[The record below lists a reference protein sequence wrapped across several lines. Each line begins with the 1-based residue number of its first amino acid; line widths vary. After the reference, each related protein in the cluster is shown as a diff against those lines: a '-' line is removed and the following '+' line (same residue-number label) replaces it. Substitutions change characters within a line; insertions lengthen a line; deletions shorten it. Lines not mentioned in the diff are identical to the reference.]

1 MALSARDNRIFSA
14 IERDL
19 TRTDPRWTRRCARR
33 TRRFDRLERKRSPL
47 PGLVRRRLSL
57 TAAFA
62 AWIAL
67 VCADASRGP
76 GAWLW
81 AALAA
86 TVAAISLTVART
98 RTRRRRRSGGL
109 VL

>member
-1 MALSARDNRIFSA
+1 MGLSARDMRIFSA

-33 TRRFDRLERKRSPL
+33 TRRFDRLERSPL

-81 AALAA
+81 AALGA
-86 TVAAISLTVART
+86 TVVAVALTVART
-98 RTRRRRRSGGL
+98 RARRRRRGGGL
-109 VL
+109 VA

>member
-1 MALSARDNRIFSA
+1 MALSARDRRIFSA

-19 TRTDPRWTRRCARR
+19 TREDPRWTRRWARR
-33 TRRFDRLERKRSPL
+33 TRRFDRRERSRL
-47 PGLVRRRLSL
+47 PGLVRRRLSV

-76 GAWLW
+76 GGWLW

-86 TVAAISLTVART
+86 TVVAITLTVRRT
-98 RTRRRRRSGGL
+98 RTRRRRRSGGF

>member
-1 MALSARDNRIFSA
+1 MALSARDRRIFSA

-19 TRTDPRWTRRCARR
+19 TREDPRWTRRCARR
-33 TRRFDRLERKRSPL
+33 TRRFDRLERGRL
-47 PGLVRRRLSL
+47 PVLVRRRLSV

-62 AWIAL
+62 AWVAL

-76 GAWLW
+76 GGWLW

-86 TVAAISLTVART
+86 TVVAVALTVVRT
-98 RTRRRRRSGGL
+98 RTRRRRRGGGF

>member
-1 MALSARDNRIFSA
+1 MGLSARDKHIFST

-19 TRTDPRWTRRCARR
+19 IREDPRWTRRCARR
-33 TRRFDRLERKRSPL
+33 TRRFDRLERSPL
-47 PGLVRRRLSL
+47 PGLIRRRLSL

-62 AWIAL
+62 AWVAL

-76 GAWLW
+76 GVWLW

-86 TVAAISLTVART
+86 TVVAIALTVVRT
-98 RTRRRRRSGGL
+98 RSRARRRRRSGGL

>member
-1 MALSARDNRIFSA
+1 MVLSARDKRIFSA

-19 TRTDPRWTRRCARR
+19 TQDDPRWTRRCARR
-33 TRRFDRLERKRSPL
+33 TRRLDRLERSPL
-47 PGLVRRRLSL
+47 PVLVRRRLSL

-62 AWIAL
+62 AWVAL

-76 GAWLW
+76 GGWLW

-86 TVAAISLTVART
+86 TVVAVALTVVRT

-109 VL
+109 VV